1 MEFIDFVV
9 EELIELSEFNNFGVG
24 LGELVFG
31 DSESLQVG
39 LYLWLYLFLFL
50 LVLFLEGFK
59 FLVVFLL

>member
-39 LYLWLYLFLFL
+39 LYL
-50 LVLFLEGFK
+50 
-59 FLVVFLL
+59 